1 MSTDINAIITAVQ
14 NRAHGYL
21 GEYKAMADNT
31 MGQDAL
37 ADALAKSAYM
47 EYVRKPISAV
57 YIGYYRQAWALASH
71 FPEVAARVG
80 QNGEI
85 HKALNYASCQGA
97 KAATIN
103 AWIKRTVTA
112 VSASDDQ
119 AKDLAAAIKAL
130 REDSK
135 AAKDA
140 KTPKTPEGSVTPE
153 EVEEV
158 EAVTTEAHPQDV
170 ADTLMVNLLAMAREY
185 ALVVS
190 DGAAEPH
197 EASLQELARTL
208 APFINARKAA

>member
-1 MSTDINAIITAVQ
+1 MKNTDITAIITAVQ

-21 GEYKAMADNT
+21 GEYKAMSDNT
-31 MGQDAL
+31 TGAAAL
-37 ADALAKSAYM
+37 ADALAASDYM

-57 YIGYYRQAWALASH
+57 QIEYYRRAWALASH

-85 HKALNYASCQGA
+85 HKAFGYAANNGA
-97 KAATIN
+97 SVATVN
-103 AWIKRTVTA
+103 AWIKRTVAT

-135 AAKDA
+135 AAKEKREAATVD
-140 KTPKTPEGSVTPE
+140 PEGANE
-153 EVEEV
+153 L
-158 EAVTTEAHPQDV
+158 EAVTTEAHPQEL
-170 ADTLMVNLLAMAREY
+170 ADALMVTLMNTAREY
-185 ALVVS
+185 ALIVA

-197 EASLQELARTL
+197 TASLQELARTL
-208 APFINARKAA
+208 APFINARKVAA